1 MEETDK
7 IAAFCK
13 AIDEGDASPDVIN
26 FNDEAFIKE
35 MKENWRH
42 SKPFP
47 SSVVDM

>member
-1 MEETDK
+1 MAETDK

-26 FNDEAFIKE
+26 FNEDAFIKE

-42 SKPFP
+42 SKHPP
-47 SSVVDM
+47 LLRC